1 MPNQTV
7 VYFTSVIKR
16 SKECTEKEKKILIY
30 RMKRVKLEKIGK
42 RFKVSG
48 ERIRQI
54 EKETLEK
61 FEKAIIQLRL
71 FD

>member
-7 VYFTSVIKR
+7 AYFTSVIKR
-16 SKECTEKEKKILIY
+16 SKECTDKEKKILTY

-42 RFKVSG
+42 KFKVTG

-54 EKETLEK
+54 EEETLKK
-61 FEKAIIQLRL
+61 FEKAIMQLRL